1 MLKRL
6 IGQRSE
12 QQAERWLQR
21 HGLKTVAR
29 NWSCRHGEID
39 LVMIDGDSLVFVEVR
54 MRSRRGFG
62 SGADSV
68 HSRKQRKLIHA
79 ASMFLAEHSEWQDR
93 PCRFDVLSID
103 GPAGQEEWIKAA
115 FEADAG
121 F

>member
-12 QQAERWLQR
+12 QQAERWLR
-21 HGLKTVAR
+21 GRGLTTVAR

-54 MRSRRGFG
+54 MRSPRGFG

-68 HSRKQRKLIHA
+68 HARKQARLVHA
-79 ASMFLAEHSEWQDR
+79 ASMFLAEHAEWQER

-103 GPAGQEEWIKAA
+103 GPAGREEWIQDA